1 MVRNGIFFL
10 LLIFLF
16 SFCKDKVKQF
26 NGFTQKEMEYLL
38 ASDDFKVW
46 ERISQEENGEEIL
59 PDDCGMENYLIF
71 LQGSVGQPKPLL
83 YAYNP
88 LLCDSL
94 DFCDQHPDF
103 CEADTTL
110 CNTEPSFCESLADG
124 VLYIGSWYAKEPFI
138 KNDRSDTLVF
148 EINNKLESIFV
159 TNITSQN
166 AIFQYKNRFGIG
178 GEVITEIYKFS
189 PPTNE

>member
-110 CNTEPSFCESLADG
+110 CNAEPDFCESLADG

-189 PPTNE
+189 PPTSE

>member
-1 MVRNGIFFL
+1 M
-10 LLIFLF
+10 
-16 SFCKDKVKQF
+16 KQF

-110 CNTEPSFCESLADG
+110 
-124 VLYIGSWYAKEPFI
+124 
-138 KNDRSDTLVF
+138 
-148 EINNKLESIFV
+148 
-159 TNITSQN
+159 
-166 AIFQYKNRFGIG
+166 
-178 GEVITEIYKFS
+178 
-189 PPTNE
+189 

>member
-46 ERISQEENGEEIL
+46 ERISQQENGEEIL

-110 CNTEPSFCESLADG
+110 CNAEPDFCESLADG

-189 PPTNE
+189 PPTSE

>member
-1 MVRNGIFFL
+1 M
-10 LLIFLF
+10 
-16 SFCKDKVKQF
+16 KQF

-88 LLCDSL
+88 LLCDSM

-110 CNTEPSFCESLADG
+110 CNAEPDFCESLADG

-189 PPTNE
+189 PPTSE

>member
-1 MVRNGIFFL
+1 
-10 LLIFLF
+10 
-16 SFCKDKVKQF
+16 
-26 NGFTQKEMEYLL
+26 
-38 ASDDFKVW
+38 
-46 ERISQEENGEEIL
+46 
-59 PDDCGMENYLIF
+59 
-71 LQGSVGQPKPLL
+71 
-83 YAYNP
+83 
-88 LLCDSL
+88 
-94 DFCDQHPDF
+94 
-103 CEADTTL
+103 L
-110 CNTEPSFCESLADG
+110 CNAEPDFCESLADG

-189 PPTNE
+189 PPTSE

>member
-110 CNTEPSFCESLADG
+110 CNTEPDFCESLADG
-124 VLYIGSWYAKEPFI
+124 VLYIGSWYAKETFI

-189 PPTNE
+189 PPTSE